1 MFDAGALLF
10 KIQSVGAQIFQRDM
24 EDSDKALRKVE
35 GSASKA
41 AQSLNELGDAQD
53 KVAKQSKSTKESLD
67 EQGKAA
73 ETFAQKTARLKREH
87 QEAAAFA
94 DKQRQASEKLGKALT
109 VAGAATAAVVG
120 LTVAKYT
127 QFDEAMSQVRA
138 ATMASIDDQKR
149 LSEAALKAGADTAY
163 SAEEAAQA
171 EEELAKAGL
180 SVSSIVGGS
189 LNGALALAAAGQLQ
203 VARSAEIM
211 ATSLT
216 QFKLPAEQASHVAD
230 VLAAGAG
237 KAQGGVEDMAL
248 ALSYVGPLA
257 NSVGWDLEGTA
268 GSIAYLATQGVL
280 GEKAGTSLRGVLA
293 ALQSPSRIASKVM
306 EQYGINVYDASG
318 KMLSMAGIAEQ
329 FKTKLGTLTDQERQA
344 ALGRIFG
351 NESLLTATLLYEGGA
366 KKIEEWTAAVDD
378 SGYAAEQAAMR
389 QDNLAGDIEKL
400 GGAFDTA
407 LIRTGSGAND
417 VLRDMVQI
425 VTGLVDWYGELPS
438 EVQATALVI
447 GIAAAA
453 VTLFSGAALI
463 LRTRFVALRAE
474 MRSLGISMKGT
485 AVTAGVTGLALTGVL
500 TIVGLL
506 AQAHAEAEANAETYA
521 DALEQGGDA
530 AERAARRIAVAN
542 LQKKPEGF
550 LGFQADSAY
559 DAAKKLGISEK
570 LVTDA
575 ALGSQAALDELTRAM
590 DLGANGSE
598 KQKKKLDATG
608 LSLTEYAIAAETVED
623 AVEKENTERRRGIE
637 LLRQEKNANDDTT
650 ESAKS
655 AAEAYLDE
663 ADAAEQLEKQLSDLV
678 DQINEANGEN
688 QDAISSN
695 AKWRAAMKGI
705 REEVQDQKKAY
716 KDAHGSL
723 SGFKLSLDQSTAAGS
738 ANASMLADVAA
749 AAQKAAEDQ
758 YAVDQTTMSA
768 EDATTKYIRTLSRQR
783 EAFEKTAV
791 KAGFNKD
798 EVKALADQ
806 VFALPDEKAMNILV
820 DTATAATTI
829 DQFMKRYGTLR
840 GSITYRAV
848 TGDGAVGGFA
858 DGGHVKFFG
867 AGNERHEPQYAR
879 AGDWRVWAEP
889 ETGGEWYLPDS
900 PSKRARSLSLAA
912 QMLDGW
918 GYQLTPKGAE
928 FFASGGITGRSDWSR
943 SVRRGEAREAGLNG
957 RAMNLVDELYS
968 IASQATARQAAQI
981 RKQALATEKTLLK
994 LEKAAEK
1001 ADARLDKAVSR
1012 YEDVRDTI
1020 LRVADSVSNGLKRAF
1035 NVSDWVSGTRT
1046 TTTTRQVDGVD
1057 VTTQQQTNAPM
1068 TVAEIDKTARARA
1081 RGIKRFTLKL
1091 EQLSKKGF
1099 HPALV
1104 LEVAGLG
1111 SVEGEPVADELLKAT
1126 KTQVASLNQS
1136 YRVAEK
1142 YSNQAGRQVAGV
1154 QIDPDTKKTFDDLLV
1169 EARKE
1174 RDDAKKNAQ
1183 SIERK
1188 LESQVDRLIKVIS
1201 STFKTA
1207 KPKAAGGRI
1216 TGPGTGTSDDVLIAA
1231 SNGEILVTDQEVRGA
1246 GGPHVVD
1253 AYRAMWARGIS
1264 GIPGFKDGGQV
1275 RVADYPVST
1284 TATRQATGP
1293 QIVVAP
1299 QFHNNIVRDLEEE
1312 AWTAANII
1320 AGAVMGGPGGGKL

>member
-1 MFDAGALLF
+1 VFDAGALLF

-35 GSASKA
+35 GSASKT

-53 KVAKQSKSTKESLD
+53 KVAKQSKSTKASLD

-127 QFDEAMSQVRA
+127 QFDQAMSQVRA

-248 ALSYVGPLA
+248 ALSYVGPVAAGLKI
-257 NSVGWDLEGTA
+257 SLEETA
-268 GSIAYLATQGVL
+268 GAIAYMASQGIL
-280 GEKAGTSLRGVLA
+280 GEKAGTSLRGVIMSLTA
-293 ALQSPSRIASKVM
+293 PSKIAM
-306 EQYGINVYDASG
+306 ETMGQYGIRIFDAQGNMKSLAAVSQILQDRLG
-318 KMLSMAGIAEQ
+318 GLTEAE
-329 FKTKLGTLTDQERQA
+329 RSA

-351 NESLLTATLLYEGGA
+351 NEQITAARILYQGGA
-366 KKIEEWTAAVDD
+366 KEIEEWTKAVDD

-417 VLRDMVQI
+417 VLRDMVQ
-425 VTGLVDWYGELPS
+425 VLTGLVDWYGELPAPI
-438 EVQATALVI
+438 QGTALMLGTATAA
-447 GIAAAA
+447 IA
-453 VTLFSGAALI
+453 LFSGAALI
-463 LRTRFVALRAE
+463 LRVKFVELRTE
-474 MRSLGISMKGT
+474 MSRLNMSMKGT
-485 AVTAGVTGLALTGVL
+485 AFAAGATGIALTGVL
-500 TIVGLL
+500 TIIGLL
-506 AQAHAEAEANAETYA
+506 ASAHAEAQARAEGYTA
-521 DALEQGGDA
+521 ALEQGEGA
-530 AERAARRIAVAN
+530 AEKFIADQLAM
-542 LQKKPEGF
+542 KDAF
-550 LGFQADSAY
+550 LWMDRGSAI
-559 DAAKKLGISEK
+559 DNAKKLGISVEEVTAAVTGSSKEFEEFKQRVQDAYEERGSGVEFGIAAQQVREK
-570 LVTDA
+570 VEQLRIAQQDSAKAAKEAKDA
-575 ALGSQAALDELTRAM
+575 QKALG
-590 DLGANGSE
+590 G
-598 KQKKKLDATG
+598 ATG
-608 LSLTEYAIAAETVED
+608 DSGD
-623 AVEKENTERRRGIE
+623 A
-637 LLRQEKNANDDTT
+637 
-650 ESAKS
+650 AKS
-655 AAEAYLDE
+655 AAEAYLEE
-663 ADAAEQLEKQLSDLV
+663 AEAVEELQKQLNDLV
-678 DQINEANGEN
+678 DKIMEANGEN

-705 REEVQDQKKAY
+705 REEVEDQKKAY

-738 ANASMLADVAA
+738 ANAAMLADAA
-749 AAQKAAEDQ
+749 ASAQKYADDQ
-758 YAVDQTTMSA
+758 YEVDKASMSA
-768 EDATTKYIRTLSRQR
+768 EDATNKYIRTLSRQR
-783 EAFEKTAV
+783 EAFEKAAV

-806 VFALPDEKAMNILV
+806 VFALPDEKQMKILV
-820 DTATAATTI
+820 DTASAADAIERFT
-829 DQFMKRYGTLR
+829 DRYGNLR
-840 GSITYRAV
+840 GRITYSAGV
-848 TGDGAVGGFA
+848 AAGGMLVQA

-900 PSKRARSLSLAA
+900 PSKRAQSLSLAA

-1154 QIDPDTKKTFDDLLV
+1154 QIDPDTKKTFDDLLA
-1169 EARKE
+1169 ETRKE

-1201 STFKTA
+1201 STFKSA

-1231 SNGEILVTDQEVRGA
+1231 SDGEILVTDQEVRGA

-1284 TATRQATGP
+1284 TATRQATAP